1 MEILDQIFENPQ
13 NIQRNLQ
20 SCGFF
25 KKIIR
30 ISVAT
35 AIPKSIHHHGQQDP
49 AAPQPP
55 QPTAQMAPRPP
66 RLCCPTANTAPQLI
80 KPTGPTADMAPWPTR
95 LHGRHGPT
103 AYMAPWPTYIE

>member
-35 AIPKSIHHHGQQDP
+35 AIQKSIHHHGQQGP

-55 QPTAQMAPRPP
+55 QPTAQMAPQPTWHHGRQGSAAP
-66 RLCCPTANTAPQLI
+66 R
-80 KPTGPTADMAPWPTR
+80 PTR
-95 LHGRHGPT
+95 HHSL
-103 AYMAPWPTYIE
+103 